1 MKIFET
7 FGLVHFIMM
16 IQIQAGPLCLNQKQ
30 ISFEEC
36 DNHHQLIKSAHCYCK
51 YQNHH
56 TTKECD
62 NMCMF
67 EKCKADFMQRYF

>member
-7 FGLVHFIMM
+7 FGLVLFIMM
-16 IQIQAGPLCLNQKQ
+16 TQIQAGPLCLNQKQ

-36 DNHHQLIKSAHCYCK
+36 DNQCQLIKSAHCHCK
-51 YQNHH
+51 YKNHH
-56 TTKECD
+56 ITRECD